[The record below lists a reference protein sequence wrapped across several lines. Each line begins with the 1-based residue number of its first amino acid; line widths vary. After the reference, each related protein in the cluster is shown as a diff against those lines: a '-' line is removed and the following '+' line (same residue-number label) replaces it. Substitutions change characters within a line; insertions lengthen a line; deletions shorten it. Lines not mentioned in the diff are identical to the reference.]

1 MTCACDVTYMKH
13 EERLEHGFV
22 LIIDLSCILAN
33 PNVDVTLD
41 GGHTAVM

>member
-13 EERLEHGFV
+13 EEQLEHGRV
-22 LIIDLSCILAN
+22 LIIDLSCFLAH
-33 PNVDVTLD
+33 PNVDVTLA